1 MNLLIKN
8 VKGVSMKKEI
18 KQEIINDWKQLIEE
32 FTHEKFSKTSNSSI
46 VAIDYYG
53 NTDKEDYSFYLNGS
67 YLVFQNYYT
76 HFDVWLDHIFSIEII
91 DNELH
96 IYTKIENKTSMFKIL
111 DTQVGK

>member
-1 MNLLIKN
+1 MEK
-8 VKGVSMKKEI
+8 
-18 KQEIINDWKQLIEE
+18 EIINYWKQLIEE
-32 FTHEKFSKTSNSSI
+32 FTHEKFSKIADKSSTL
-46 VAIDYYG
+46 AIHYYG

-76 HFDVWLDHIFSIEII
+76 HFGVWLDHIFSIEII